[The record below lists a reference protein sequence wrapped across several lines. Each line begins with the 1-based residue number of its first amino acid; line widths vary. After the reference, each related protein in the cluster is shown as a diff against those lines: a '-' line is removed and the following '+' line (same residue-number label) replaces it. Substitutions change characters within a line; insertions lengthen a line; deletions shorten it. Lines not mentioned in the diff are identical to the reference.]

1 VAVAAPP
8 TRAAVSGI
16 TVAPWAFRSGTEAA
30 WVLVG
35 VDDQLFLAKNVPTSD
50 FAAAG
55 ANLNGFK
62 GLSTTGLIIGF
73 TVEGLGT
80 GDYCSNGAPRFN
92 LHLMNDPNTY
102 FLGCALGDL
111 SGNIV
116 SFTAGNGYGLGPGCE
131 VSCQL
136 PSGGTIDSLRIVFDE
151 QGTTHLDDIFVGT
164 FSAGGPGHF
173 GG

>member
-1 VAVAAPP
+1 VAVAAPS

-35 VDDQLFLAKNVPTSD
+35 LDYQLFLAKNVPTSEV
-50 FAAAG
+50 AAAG

-62 GLSTTGLIIGF
+62 GLSITTGLTIGF
-73 TVEGLGT
+73 TVETLGS
-80 GDYCSNGAPRFN
+80 DYCSNGAPRFN
-92 LHLMNDPNTY
+92 LHLMNDPHTY
-102 FLGCALGDL
+102 FLGCALGVL
-111 SGNIV
+111 SGNV
-116 SFTAGNGYGLGPGCE
+116 VTFTAGNGYGLGPGCE

-136 PSGGTIDSLRIVFDE
+136 PSSGTIDSLRIVFDE